1 MYIGADL
8 VPTDINKTLFENGN
22 GEAFVG
28 KELYE
33 ILKQS
38 DLNVFNLE
46 VPLTDIET
54 PIVKFGNNLIA
65 PTKTINGYKA
75 LEPLF
80 LTLANN
86 HSLDQGVEGLTTT
99 LNLLKQHKIA
109 HAGAGAN
116 LKEAKKPFIFEKEG
130 IRIGFYLCAEHEFT
144 VASCHTMGANPF
156 DVLESF
162 DDVEA
167 LKKTCDYVI
176 VLYHGGKE
184 FYRYPSPMLQRYG
197 RKFVDKGADL
207 VICQHSH
214 CIGSREDHGKGT
226 IIYGQGNFV
235 FNSESYIHHKEF
247 VKDSLLISVEAT
259 KDTFVVSEVP
269 IRGTERGTRLA
280 TESEAIETLTE
291 YKKRSENIRDAHF
304 VVQAYKDFADTHVKR
319 YLREF
324 LGRSFIIRAI
334 NGLFG
339 RKLMQL
345 ILGQTSYLAIQNYLE
360 CEAHHELFLRGIKN
374 INKK

>member
-116 LKEAKKPFIFEKEG
+116 LKEAKKPFIFEKDD
-130 IRIGFYLCAEHEFT
+130 IRIGFYLCTENEFT
-144 VASCHTMGANPF
+144 IATCHTMGANPF

-162 DDVEA
+162 DEVKV
-167 LKKTCDYVI
+167 LKAQCDYVI

-184 FYRYPSPMLQRYG
+184 FYRYPSPMLQKYCH
-197 RKFVDKGADL
+197 KFVDSGPNL
-207 VICQHSH
+207 VICQ
-214 CIGSREDHGKGT
+214 
-226 IIYGQGNFV
+226 
-235 FNSESYIHHKEF
+235 
-247 VKDSLLISVEAT
+247 
-259 KDTFVVSEVP
+259 
-269 IRGTERGTRLA
+269 
-280 TESEAIETLTE
+280 
-291 YKKRSENIRDAHF
+291 
-304 VVQAYKDFADTHVKR
+304 
-319 YLREF
+319 
-324 LGRSFIIRAI
+324 
-334 NGLFG
+334 
-339 RKLMQL
+339 
-345 ILGQTSYLAIQNYLE
+345 QN
-360 CEAHHELFLRGIKN
+360 H
-374 INKK
+374 

>member
-46 VPLTDIET
+46 VPLTDI
-54 PIVKFGNNLIA
+54 
-65 PTKTINGYKA
+65 YKA

-116 LKEAKKPFIFEKEG
+116 LKEAKKPFIFEKDD
-130 IRIGFYLCAEHEFT
+130 IRIGFYLCTENEFT
-144 VASCHTMGANPF
+144 MATCHTMGANPF
-156 DVLESF
+156 DVLDSF
-162 DDVEA
+162 DEVKV
-167 LKKTCDYVI
+167 LKAQCDYVI

-184 FYRYPSPMLQRYG
+184 FYRYPSPMLQRYC
-197 RKFVDKGADL
+197 RKFVDSGANL
-207 VICQHSH
+207 VICQHNH
-214 CIGSREDHGKGT
+214 CVGSREDYQGGT
-226 IIYGQGNFV
+226 IIYGQGNFI
-235 FNSESYIHHKEF
+235 FNS
-247 VKDSLLISVEAT
+247 
-259 KDTFVVSEVP
+259 
-269 IRGTERGTRLA
+269 
-280 TESEAIETLTE
+280 
-291 YKKRSENIRDAHF
+291 
-304 VVQAYKDFADTHVKR
+304 
-319 YLREF
+319 
-324 LGRSFIIRAI
+324 
-334 NGLFG
+334 
-339 RKLMQL
+339 
-345 ILGQTSYLAIQNYLE
+345 
-360 CEAHHELFLRGIKN
+360 
-374 INKK
+374 

>member
-99 LNLLKQHKIA
+99 LNLLKQHNIS

-116 LKEAKKPFIFEKEG
+116 LKEAKEPFIFEKDNV
-130 IRIGFYLCAEHEFT
+130 RIGFYLCTENEFT
-144 VASCHTMGANPF
+144 IATCHSMGANPF

-162 DDVEA
+162 DEVAA
-167 LKKTCDYVI
+167 LKEQCDYVI

-184 FYRYPSPMLQRYG
+184 FYRYPSPMLQRYC
-197 RKFVDKGADL
+197 RKFVDKGANL

-214 CIGSREDHGKGT
+214 CIGSRDDYNGGS
-226 IIYGQGNFV
+226 IIYGQGNFI
-235 FNSESYIHHKEF
+235 FNSDFFVNHQEF
-247 VKDSLLISVEAT
+247 VKDAMLVTVEVT
-259 KDTFVVSEVP
+259 KDDFVVSELP
-269 IRGTERGTRLA
+269 IRRTDNGTRLA
-280 TESEAIETLTE
+280 TETEATETLKA
-291 YKKRSENIRDAHF
+291 YRKRSEEIKDPHF
-304 VVQAYKDFADTHVKR
+304 VIQSYKDFADTHVKR

-324 LGRSFIIRAI
+324 LGRSFIVRAI
-334 NGLFG
+334 NALLG
-339 RKLMQL
+339 RKLVEL
-345 ILGQTSYLAIQNYLE
+345 ILGRTSYLAIQNYLE